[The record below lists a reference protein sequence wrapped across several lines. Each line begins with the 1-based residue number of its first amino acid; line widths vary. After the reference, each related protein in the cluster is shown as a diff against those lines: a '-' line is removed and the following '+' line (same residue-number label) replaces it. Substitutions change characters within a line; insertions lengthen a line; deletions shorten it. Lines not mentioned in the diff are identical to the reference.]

1 MDKLFGSQC
10 RVFRLLPFKVVFV
23 QFDQK
28 IGDALVFNHTL
39 KLEIDFFSHSSKNSQ
54 KWAGKAILEK
64 RLPVQSSRSLNRG
77 SRNDCQSTSLAKS
90 DPLRK
95 QRERQCELLQAV
107 QPFMMVSMLEEI
119 TEQLQRTNS
128 RGF

>member
-10 RVFRLLPFKVVFV
+10 RVFRFLPFKVVFV

-28 IGDALVFNHTL
+28 IGDALIFNHTL

-77 SRNDCQSTSLAKS
+77 EFGITAFVK
-90 DPLRK
+90 K
-95 QRERQCELLQAV
+95 
-107 QPFMMVSMLEEI
+107 EI
-119 TEQLQRTNS
+119 LSGSSGKGNANCLKRFNRS
-128 RGF
+128 

>member
-10 RVFRLLPFKVVFV
+10 RVFRFLPFKVVFV

-54 KWAGKAILEK
+54 EWAEKAILGK
-64 RLPVQSSRSLNRG
+64 RFSVQSSRSLNRG
-77 SRNDCQSTSLAKS
+77 SRNDCRSTLAKS
-90 DPLRK
+90 DPLKKAAGTATLKRSPDS
-95 QRERQCELLQAV
+95 ELTISK
-107 QPFMMVSMLEEI
+107 PGEKRI
-119 TEQLQRTNS
+119 
-128 RGF
+128 

>member
-10 RVFRLLPFKVVFV
+10 RVFRFLPFKVVFV

-54 KWAGKAILEK
+54 EWAGKAILKKPTLPSYQVERRK
-64 RLPVQSSRSLNRG
+64 LRQRLSVQSSRSLKRG
-77 SRNDCQSTSLAKS
+77 GVWNNCLRQKEMLSKS
-90 DPLRK
+90 SGK
-95 QRERQCELLQAV
+95 GNA
-107 QPFMMVSMLEEI
+107 S
-119 TEQLQRTNS
+119 
-128 RGF
+128 